1 MFIYQRVYIKL
12 SKIDQGD
19 ITMSGGNSTYSTGAV
34 IDPATFD
41 WKKKNFCS
49 TWSNRKAARK
59 IANDTMKPDEEVCF
73 ELPIYVGWKI
83 SAWLL
88 VEIFLHKRYYLLFHV
103 ICSKEDK
110 LLTVGHPVS
119 PDFPLSRLNI
129 KWMSP
134 LGAYSM
140 PQGCD
145 LPESH
150 SPLVNIQKAME
161 NHHF

>member
-12 SKIDQGD
+12 SMIDQGD

-59 IANDTMKPDEEVCF
+59 IAKDTMKPDEEVCF

-110 LLTVGHPVS
+110 LLTVGHPVPLISRCQGSTSSECLHWAHIACLKAAICQS
-119 PDFPLSRLNI
+119 PIAL
-129 KWMSP
+129 W
-134 LGAYSM
+134 
-140 PQGCD
+140 
-145 LPESH
+145 
-150 SPLVNIQKAME
+150 
-161 NHHF
+161 

>member
-19 ITMSGGNSTYSTGAV
+19 ITMSGGLWLILRPSTG
-34 IDPATFD
+34 
-41 WKKKNFCS
+41 KKKICS

-59 IANDTMKPDEEVCF
+59 IAKDTMKPDEEVCF

-119 PDFPLSRLNI
+119 PDFRLSRLNI